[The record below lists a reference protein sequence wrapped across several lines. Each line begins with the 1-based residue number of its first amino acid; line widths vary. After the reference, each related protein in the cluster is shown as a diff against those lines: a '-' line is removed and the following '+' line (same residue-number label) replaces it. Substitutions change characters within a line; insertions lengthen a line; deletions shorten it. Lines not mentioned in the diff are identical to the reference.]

1 MQAYGKCYHFRRV
14 NLFNKNRKMAKIKVV
29 EMFSTPKQFIVANET
44 YSEDIWSDDP
54 GNYGDDTQ
62 DNNQSGNGKLKF
74 QREASMD
81 TTQEEFDLD
90 FMMPS
95 RVREILSSEGLTK
108 DVIDKSVKHLEKKHR
123 RALHL
128 TILQEK

>member
-1 MQAYGKCYHFRRV
+1 
-14 NLFNKNRKMAKIKVV
+14 MAKIKVV
-29 EMFSTPKQFIVANET
+29 EMFSAPKQFIVANET

-54 GNYGDDTQ
+54 GNYDDDTR
-62 DNNQSGNGKLKF
+62 DDNQSDKGKLKF

-81 TTQEEFDLD
+81 ATQEDFDLD

-128 TILQEK
+128 TVLQEK